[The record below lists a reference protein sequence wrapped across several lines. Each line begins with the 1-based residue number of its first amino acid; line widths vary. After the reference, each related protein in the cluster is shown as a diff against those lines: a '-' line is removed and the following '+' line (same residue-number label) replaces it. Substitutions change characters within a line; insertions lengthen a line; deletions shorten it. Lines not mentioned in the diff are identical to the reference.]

1 MDMLKAPIVI
11 LSTLFLLIP
20 RLVDGQATTVSVSG
34 STSTLSATYNTATV
48 IDPNLTVTANGTITN
63 FRVQISQTYTS
74 GDVLDFTG
82 TLPGVTGS
90 FNSTTGV
97 LVFTGTATASNWQA
111 LLRTVRFKSTNST
124 CYALQRSITFVAG
137 TVFYNPLT
145 EHFYEYVPSSGSW
158 TTAKTSAS
166 NRSYFGRVGYLATMS
181 SEAENNFIWKL
192 MSSDGWFG
200 GSDDVTEVNIAKGT
214 TAFASQTAVEGKWH
228 WVTGPEKG
236 TQFSNGNTP
245 STTVISGQYH
255 KWASGEPNNAGSENF
270 AQFYSANSGQWN
282 DLPNTN
288 LPGYICEYGDM
299 PGDITSGITISTRAI
314 EISGASSGWVS
325 GGNINVCTGSN
336 STVLTLNNYTGSIV
350 RWESSFDNFFT
361 AGTTISSTSPTITV
375 TNLTKTTYYRAIVN
389 SISPTACSNLATSSI
404 FLSVK
409 PTLSGSIF
417 ASNNVICSGGLAELT
432 LSGQQGSVNKWQRS
446 SDNINWSNIA
456 NNTTSLSETVYGLGT
471 GLNTDGSNDYVLLPR
486 PTLNNFTIEYWV
498 KTTMTSLT
506 GSQWYGG
513 NGIVDAEVGG
523 STSDFGTSLL
533 NGKIAFGVGNPDV
546 TIQSTTTVNNGTW
559 YHVAATWNGITGAM
573 NLYINGIL
581 EASTTG
587 ATGIRSA
594 PTNIRIGSIQT
605 GIQFFSGSV
614 DEVRIWNSVRTQ
626 SEIQSNMNSEISTNP
641 ALVGYYKFNQG
652 TANGVNTGITT
663 LSDASGNNNNGTLYN
678 FTLTGTTSNWT
689 DGTGSQ
695 YYYRVEVQTPSC
707 GAAVYSAGK
716 LITITSGTPPN
727 GGSVSSASHA
737 TSTNTGTLTLT
748 NYTGTIVKWQ
758 KSVNGGVTWSDIAN
772 TNSTYS
778 YTNQTDGTLFRTQ
791 LTSGTCGSAY
801 SQNGMITV
809 NPFAHSGY
817 AYNSENIGISGIPV
831 KLYYKEKSQTTYSF
845 YSTYN
850 TDATGKYN
858 ITTPFSTSI
867 YDFMIEVSDLSFPS
881 PGVTDAQYFN
891 QKVLSQAFNSRDY
904 YSVDAN
910 NNGLISIADIFLIY
924 FKISGGISSWS
935 AYSTPSYRIFNSS
948 QWAMI
953 NGSNLDLKSTYP
965 GLQTIAFNNLIHNG
979 TTNFYIIK
987 TGHKQ

>member
-1 MDMLKAPIVI
+1 MLKAPIVI
-11 LSTLFLLIP
+11 LSALFLLIP
-20 RLVDGQATTVSVSG
+20 RLVDAQATAVSVGG
-34 STSTLSATYNTATV
+34 STSTLSAAYNTATV
-48 IDPNLTVTANGTITN
+48 VDPDLTITANGTITN

-82 TLPGVTGS
+82 TLAGVTGS

-97 LVFTGTATASNWQA
+97 LVFTGTATAANWQA
-111 LLRTVRFKSTNST
+111 LLRTVRFKSTTST
-124 CYALQRSITFVAG
+124 CYALQRNITFVAG

-145 EHFYEYVPSSGSW
+145 EHFYEYVSSSGSW
-158 TTAKTSAS
+158 TAAKTSAS
-166 NRSYFGRVGYLATMS
+166 NRSYFGRAGYLATMS

-200 GSDDVTEVNIAKGT
+200 GSDDVTEVNIAKGS
-214 TAFASQTAVEGKWH
+214 TAFASQAAVEGKWH

-255 KWASGEPNNAGSENF
+255 KWAGGEPNNAGSENF

-325 GGNINVCTGSN
+325 GGNINVCSGSN

-389 SISPTACSNLATSSI
+389 STSPTTCSNLATSSI

-417 ASNNVICSGGLAELT
+417 ASNNVICSGGIVELT
-432 LSGQQGSVNKWQRS
+432 LSGQQGNVNKWQRS
-446 SDNINWSNIA
+446 TDNINWTNIPNTSSN
-456 NNTTSLSETVYGLGT
+456 LSETISSAGT
-471 GLNTDGSNDYVLLPR
+471 
-486 PTLNNFTIEYWV
+486 
-498 KTTMTSLT
+498 
-506 GSQWYGG
+506 
-513 NGIVDAEVGG
+513 
-523 STSDFGTSLL
+523 
-533 NGKIAFGVGNPDV
+533 
-546 TIQSTTTVNNGTW
+546 
-559 YHVAATWNGITGAM
+559 
-573 NLYINGIL
+573 
-581 EASTTG
+581 
-587 ATGIRSA
+587 
-594 PTNIRIGSIQT
+594 
-605 GIQFFSGSV
+605 
-614 DEVRIWNSVRTQ
+614 
-626 SEIQSNMNSEISTNP
+626 
-641 ALVGYYKFNQG
+641 
-652 TANGVNTGITT
+652 
-663 LSDASGNNNNGTLYN
+663 
-678 FTLTGTTSNWT
+678 
-689 DGTGSQ
+689 
-695 YYYRVEVQTPSC
+695 YYYRVEVQTLNC
-707 GAAVYSAGK
+707 GSAVYSANK
-716 LITITSGTPPN
+716 TITVILGTPPN
-727 GGSVSSASHA
+727 GGLVSSASHA
-737 TSTNTGTLTLT
+737 TSTNSGTLTLT

-758 KSVNGGVTWSDIAN
+758 RSTNAGVTWIDIAN
-772 TNSTYS
+772 TTATNS
-778 YTNQTDGTLFRTQ
+778 YTNQTDGTLFRAQ
-791 LTSGTCGSAY
+791 LTSGTCGNAY

-831 KLYYKEKSQTTYSF
+831 KLYYKEKSQTAYSL

-858 ITTPFSTSI
+858 ITTPFSTSV
-867 YDFMIEVSDLSFPS
+867 YDFMIEVSNLSFPS
-881 PGVTDAQYFN
+881 PGATDAQYFN
-891 QKVLSQAFNSRDY
+891 QKVLTQTFNSRDY

-924 FKISGGISSWS
+924 FKISGGISSWTT
-935 AYSTPSYRIFNSS
+935 YSTPSYRIFNSS
-948 QWAMI
+948 QWIAI
-953 NGSNLDLKSTYP
+953 NGSNSNLKSTYP
-965 GLQTIAFNNLIHNG
+965 GLQTITFSNLIHNG

>member
-1 MDMLKAPIVI
+1 MLKAPIVI

-20 RLVDGQATTVSVSG
+20 RLVDAQATTVSVSG

-82 TLPGVTGS
+82 TLAGVTGS

-97 LVFTGTATASNWQA
+97 LVFTGTATASNWQT
-111 LLRTVRFKSTNST
+111 LLRTVRFKSTTST

-166 NRSYFGRVGYLATMS
+166 NRSYFGRAGYLATMS

-214 TAFASQTAVEGKWH
+214 TAFASQAAVEGKWH

-446 SDNINWSNIA
+446 TDNINWTNIPNATSN
-456 NNTTSLSETVYGLGT
+456 LSETISSAGT
-471 GLNTDGSNDYVLLPR
+471 
-486 PTLNNFTIEYWV
+486 
-498 KTTMTSLT
+498 
-506 GSQWYGG
+506 
-513 NGIVDAEVGG
+513 
-523 STSDFGTSLL
+523 
-533 NGKIAFGVGNPDV
+533 
-546 TIQSTTTVNNGTW
+546 
-559 YHVAATWNGITGAM
+559 
-573 NLYINGIL
+573 
-581 EASTTG
+581 
-587 ATGIRSA
+587 
-594 PTNIRIGSIQT
+594 
-605 GIQFFSGSV
+605 
-614 DEVRIWNSVRTQ
+614 
-626 SEIQSNMNSEISTNP
+626 
-641 ALVGYYKFNQG
+641 
-652 TANGVNTGITT
+652 
-663 LSDASGNNNNGTLYN
+663 
-678 FTLTGTTSNWT
+678 
-689 DGTGSQ
+689 
-695 YYYRVEVQTPSC
+695 YYYRVEVQTLNC
-707 GAAVYSAGK
+707 GSAVYSANK
-716 LITITSGTPPN
+716 TITVILGTPPN

-758 KSVNGGVTWSDIAN
+758 RSVNGGVTWSDIAN
-772 TNSTYS
+772 INSTYS
-778 YTNQTDGTLFRTQ
+778 YTNQTDGTLFRAQ
-791 LTSGTCGSAY
+791 LTSGTCGSTY

-858 ITTPFSTSI
+858 ITTPFSNSI

-924 FKISGGISSWS
+924 FKISGVISSWS
-935 AYSTPSYRIFNSS
+935 AYSTPNYRIFNSS

>member
-1 MDMLKAPIVI
+1 MLKAPIVI

-20 RLVDGQATTVSVSG
+20 RLVDAQATTVSVSG
-34 STSTLSATYNTATV
+34 STSTLSATYNAATV
-48 IDPNLTVTANGTITN
+48 IDPNLTITANGTITN

-82 TLPGVTGS
+82 TLAGVTGS

-97 LVFTGTATASNWQA
+97 LVFTGTATASNWQT
-111 LLRTVRFKSTNST
+111 LLRTVRFKSTTST

-214 TAFASQTAVEGKWH
+214 TAFASQAAVEGKWH

-299 PGDITSGITISTRAI
+299 PGDITSGITISTRTI

-325 GGNINVCTGSN
+325 GGNINVCSGSN

-375 TNLTKTTYYRAIVN
+375 TNLIKTTYYRAIVN
-389 SISPTACSNLATSSI
+389 STSPTTCSNLATSSA

-417 ASNNVICSGGLAELT
+417 ASNNVICSGGIAELT

-446 SDNINWSNIA
+446 TDNINWTNIPNITSN
-456 NNTTSLSETVYGLGT
+456 LSETISSAGT
-471 GLNTDGSNDYVLLPR
+471 
-486 PTLNNFTIEYWV
+486 
-498 KTTMTSLT
+498 
-506 GSQWYGG
+506 
-513 NGIVDAEVGG
+513 
-523 STSDFGTSLL
+523 
-533 NGKIAFGVGNPDV
+533 
-546 TIQSTTTVNNGTW
+546 
-559 YHVAATWNGITGAM
+559 
-573 NLYINGIL
+573 
-581 EASTTG
+581 
-587 ATGIRSA
+587 
-594 PTNIRIGSIQT
+594 
-605 GIQFFSGSV
+605 
-614 DEVRIWNSVRTQ
+614 
-626 SEIQSNMNSEISTNP
+626 
-641 ALVGYYKFNQG
+641 
-652 TANGVNTGITT
+652 
-663 LSDASGNNNNGTLYN
+663 
-678 FTLTGTTSNWT
+678 
-689 DGTGSQ
+689 
-695 YYYRVEVQTPSC
+695 YYYRVEVQTLNC
-707 GAAVYSAGK
+707 GSAVYSANK
-716 LITITSGTPPN
+716 TITVILGTPPN
-727 GGSVSSASHA
+727 GGLVSSASHA
-737 TSTNTGTLTLT
+737 TSTNAGTLTLT

-772 TNSTYS
+772 TNFTYS
-778 YTNQTDGTLFRTQ
+778 YTNQTDGTLFRAQ
-791 LTSGTCGSAY
+791 LTSGTCGNAY

-831 KLYYKEKSQTTYSF
+831 KLYYKEKSQTAYSL

-858 ITTPFSTSI
+858 ITTPFSTSV

-881 PGVTDAQYFN
+881 PGATDAQYFN
-891 QKVLSQAFNSRDY
+891 QKVLTQTFNSRDY

-965 GLQTIAFNNLIHNG
+965 GLQTMAFNNLIHNG

>member
-1 MDMLKAPIVI
+1 MLKAPIVI

-97 LVFTGTATASNWQA
+97 LVFTGTATASNWQT
-111 LLRTVRFKSTNST
+111 LLRTVRFKSTTST

-145 EHFYEYVPSSGSW
+145 EHFYEYVSSSGSW

-166 NRSYFGRVGYLATMS
+166 NRSYFGRAGYLATMS

-214 TAFASQTAVEGKWH
+214 TAFASQAAVEGKWH

-325 GGNINVCTGSN
+325 GGNINVCSGSN

-361 AGTTISSTSPTITV
+361 AGTTISSTSPTTTV

-389 SISPTACSNLATSSI
+389 STSPTTCSNLATSSI

-417 ASNNVICSGGLAELT
+417 ASNNVICSGGIAELT

-446 SDNINWSNIA
+446 TDNINWTNIPNATSN
-456 NNTTSLSETVYGLGT
+456 LSETISSAGT
-471 GLNTDGSNDYVLLPR
+471 
-486 PTLNNFTIEYWV
+486 
-498 KTTMTSLT
+498 
-506 GSQWYGG
+506 
-513 NGIVDAEVGG
+513 
-523 STSDFGTSLL
+523 
-533 NGKIAFGVGNPDV
+533 
-546 TIQSTTTVNNGTW
+546 
-559 YHVAATWNGITGAM
+559 
-573 NLYINGIL
+573 
-581 EASTTG
+581 
-587 ATGIRSA
+587 
-594 PTNIRIGSIQT
+594 
-605 GIQFFSGSV
+605 
-614 DEVRIWNSVRTQ
+614 
-626 SEIQSNMNSEISTNP
+626 
-641 ALVGYYKFNQG
+641 
-652 TANGVNTGITT
+652 
-663 LSDASGNNNNGTLYN
+663 
-678 FTLTGTTSNWT
+678 
-689 DGTGSQ
+689 
-695 YYYRVEVQTPSC
+695 YYYRVEVQTLNC
-707 GAAVYSAGK
+707 GSAVYSANK
-716 LITITSGTPPN
+716 TITVILGTPPN

-758 KSVNGGVTWSDIAN
+758 RSVNGGVTWSDIAN
-772 TNSTYS
+772 INSTYS
-778 YTNQTDGTLFRTQ
+778 YTNQTDGTLFRAQ

-831 KLYYKEKSQTTYSF
+831 KLYYKEKSQTAYSL

-850 TDATGKYN
+850 TDATGKYS

-891 QKVLSQAFNSRDY
+891 QKVLSQTFNSRDY